1 MSEPTA
7 RTELN
12 HGRWPIWVGGQL
24 LAAAWFQEDAE
35 SIVKALNHECAATHE
50 QVERLIEESEAE
62 IESHKCAATPEQ
74 VKALQDAFA
83 ATAHKSVHRNP
94 VIADGWRVM
103 KELGYE

>member
-35 SIVKALNHECAATHE
+35 SIVKALNHECAAT
-50 QVERLIEESEAE
+50 
-62 IESHKCAATPEQ
+62 PEQ

-94 VIADGWRVM
+94 VIAGGWRVM